1 MWHVILLMGSHHF
14 FQRSGDRSI
23 HMDGTERQENLPET
37 LKGYV
42 EHFIYRNEEN
52 GYSVF
57 VLISGG
63 KEITCVGN
71 CRDLEAGE
79 SAELQGEYVQ
89 NPSYGRQFKI
99 QSYRVVP
106 PADAESMERYLGSGA
121 VKGVGQ
127 ALAARIVAKFGADT
141 FRIIEDEPER
151 LAEIKGISNR
161 KAMEIA
167 IQLEEKRDLR
177 DAMVFLAGYHIS
189 QALSVK
195 IFEEYGTDVYD
206 VLKENP
212 YRLAEDI
219 SGVGFQTADRIA
231 AEMGMRPDS
240 EFRIR
245 CGITYALQQSA
256 TEGHCYLPAEEL
268 GQRASELLGVPA
280 EDVLR
285 ETDALLIDRRI
296 IIRDGNVYLPVFYY
310 AEVNSARLLK
320 ECNLELKHLTPAEET
335 RLVTQLEG
343 LAASLEMELDPLQI
357 EAVKECV
364 CNGVFVLSGGPGT
377 GKTTTINL
385 IIRYFL
391 QQGMDLLLAA
401 PTGRAA
407 KRMTEATGFEAKTI
421 HRLLE
426 VGGGMDGGRPVFQR
440 NEDAPLE
447 ADVVIIDEMS
457 MVDILL
463 FHALMKAIV
472 PGTRLILVG
481 DVDQLPS
488 VSPGQVLRDI
498 LESGCY
504 PGIRL
509 EKIFRQAMDSDIV
522 VNAHRINHGEQ
533 IRLDTASRDFLFL
546 ERNDESV
553 IRQHMV
559 WMIREK
565 LPEYCKCSTGEI
577 QVLTPMRKGTLGCV
591 ELNRFLQGELNP
603 PDRFKREH
611 AVGDMIFR
619 EGDKVMQIRNNYKL
633 EWNVYGAYRIPVDS
647 GVGVFNGDMGR
658 IKEIDEAGG
667 GLTVVFEDGREVDY
681 PMNGLDELE
690 LAYAVTIHKS
700 QGSEY
705 PAVVMPILDPPRMLQ
720 YRNLLYT
727 GITRARNCLVL
738 LGSSAVIRGMIDN
751 EGENRRY
758 SSFRKQIT
766 EMEAL

>member
-1 MWHVILLMGSHHF
+1 
-14 FQRSGDRSI
+14 
-23 HMDGTERQENLPET
+23 MDGTERQDNSPET

-57 VLISGG
+57 VLISKG

-71 CRDLEAGE
+71 CRDLEVGE

-99 QSYRVVP
+99 ASYRPVP

-195 IFEEYGTDVYD
+195 IFEEYGTDVYQ

-231 AEMGMRPDS
+231 MEMGMSPDS
-240 EFRIR
+240 QFRIR
-245 CGITYALQQSA
+245 CGITFALQQSA
-256 TEGHCYLPAEEL
+256 GEGHCYLPVEEL
-268 GQRASELLGVPA
+268 GIRASELLGVS
-280 EDVLR
+280 R
-285 ETDALLIDRRI
+285 EDALQEMDDLLIERKI
-296 IIRDGNVYLPVFYY
+296 IIRDGNAYSPVFYY
-310 AEVNSARLLK
+310 AEVNSARLLR
-320 ECNLELKHLTPAEET
+320 ECNLKLKKLSPEEET
-335 RLVTQLEG
+335 RLVNQLEE

-357 EAVKECV
+357 RAVKEAV

-407 KRMTEATGFEAKTI
+407 KRMSEATGFEAKTI

-426 VGGGMDGGRPVFQR
+426 VGGGMDGGRAVFQR

-463 FHALMKAIV
+463 FQALMKAIV

-522 VNAHRINHGEQ
+522 VNAHKINHGEQ
-533 IRLDTASRDFLFL
+533 IRLDTASKDFLFL
-546 ERNDESV
+546 ERKDES
-553 IRQHMV
+553 IIKQHMV

-565 LPEYCKCSTGEI
+565 LPEYCHCTAGEI

-591 ELNRFLQGELNP
+591 ELNRYLQGELNP
-603 PDRFKREH
+603 PDRFKNEH
-611 AVGDMIFR
+611 LVGDVTFR

-633 EWNVYGAYRIPVDS
+633 EWNIYGRYRIPVDS
-647 GVGVFNGDMGR
+647 GVGVFNGDMGK

-667 GLTVVFEDGREVDY
+667 RLTVVFDDGREVDY
-681 PMNGLDELE
+681 PMNGLDEL
-690 LAYAVTIHKS
+690 
-700 QGSEY
+700 
-705 PAVVMPILDPPRMLQ
+705 
-720 YRNLLYT
+720 
-727 GITRARNCLVL
+727 
-738 LGSSAVIRGMIDN
+738 
-751 EGENRRY
+751 
-758 SSFRKQIT
+758 
-766 EMEAL
+766 